1 MGAMLMKRRKMM
13 VRLRKWKHKRM
24 MIIYD
29 NEVRDELLIIGKQRQ
44 QHDDS
49 GRLSTERSYI
59 PLQTCL
65 S

>member
-1 MGAMLMKRRKMM
+1 M

-24 MIIYD
+24 MFIYY
-29 NEVRDELLIIGKQRQ
+29 NEVRDELIIGKLQQ
-44 QHDDS
+44 QHDES
-49 GRLSTERSYI
+49 SRLSTEGCDR